1 MSAVYLV
8 VGLRAKSEKIDQV
21 RSDLIEVVAP
31 SRKESGC
38 ITYELFQDQNDPS
51 LFIFYEHWASEKD
64 QEHHYNFGPHIQ
76 NFQKE
81 GMGNVEKI
89 EFFHR
94 LQALA

>member
-8 VGLRAKSEKIDQV
+8 VGLRAKPEKIDQV

-51 LFIFYEHWASEKD
+51 LFIFYEHWASEKIRNIIIILD
-64 QEHHYNFGPHIQ
+64 HISKTFKKKAWVMLK
-76 NFQKE
+76 NR
-81 GMGNVEKI
+81 I
-89 EFFHR
+89 FHR

>member
-8 VGLRAKSEKIDQV
+8 VGLRAKPEKIDQV

-38 ITYELFQDQNDPS
+38 S

-64 QEHHYNFGPHIQ
+64 QEHHHNFGPHIQ

-89 EFFHR
+89 EF
-94 LQALA
+94 

>member
-8 VGLRAKSEKIDQV
+8 VGLRAKPEKIDQV

-64 QEHHYNFGPHIQ
+64 QEHHHNFGPHIQ
-76 NFQKE
+76 NFQKKAWV
-81 GMGNVEKI
+81 MLKNRI
-89 EFFHR
+89 FHR

>member
-8 VGLRAKSEKIDQV
+8 VGLRAKPEKIDQV

-51 LFIFYEHWASEKD
+51 LFIFYEHWASE
-64 QEHHYNFGPHIQ
+64 
-76 NFQKE
+76 
-81 GMGNVEKI
+81 
-89 EFFHR
+89 
-94 LQALA
+94 